1 MVEEAAT
8 RSANALPKG
17 PAGGGSGERQFFEEV
32 EMDQMLQITEGDP
45 APQTLHY
52 EPFRLGAG

>member
-17 PAGGGSGERQFFEEV
+17 AAGGGSGERQFFE